1 MRGSYDA
8 RKLLHGLI
16 DKAIHTLTGR
26 PNTILGLEGDA
37 VLVAT
42 ARSSTGQPVPIAW
55 VQDALDRLAA
65 DGEIEISVES
75 VGYRSAFIGAVLGA
89 LEDTESSPSTMRV
102 KRIPR

>member
-8 RKLLHGLI
+8 RKILHGLI
-16 DKAIHTLTGR
+16 GKTIHTLTGR

-42 ARSSTGQPVPIAW
+42 ARSPTGQPVPIAW

-65 DGEIEISVES
+65 DGVS
-75 VGYRSAFIGAVLGA
+75 RSALTGSA
-89 LEDTESSPSTMRV
+89 
-102 KRIPR
+102 PRCSAITWA

>member
-8 RKLLHGLI
+8 RKILHGLI
-16 DKAIHTLTGR
+16 DKTIHTLTGR

-37 VLVAT
+37 VLV
-42 ARSSTGQPVPIAW
+42 
-55 VQDALDRLAA
+55 
-65 DGEIEISVES
+65 
-75 VGYRSAFIGAVLGA
+75 AVLGA